1 MCLNSSCFNNVCY
14 EGDIPNHPIRSV
26 NKIDVLRLFIHQAD
40 FSEPRNQDL
49 ECLSTL
55 AYGELYAEDEYSSGL
70 SSLAWILQSSRDD
83 KEDTI
88 NPEDTSSLLW
98 NTTLNWDIKDIR
110 LLLADLKVD
119 HSIGIAEGT
128 DWTPLH
134 YYVCFRDD
142 ALTRSLVHL
151 GTDLH
156 VTGKDPWWSTVNE
169 SPTSLSLYSSVA
181 FAAWRQVLEEEHVS
195 LESFVARELQ
205 NTRLL
210 SEGWNAQSLMQVF
223 MLNFQPSIYSEH
235 RCEKCLRYGRG
246 FGLVEIAW
254 QQILQQFNFRQDVHN
269 ALHGLKTERTSEQPY
284 IAEKLE
290 ERRPNSRNRKA
301 TKTKYSS
308 ESNHMG
314 QSSTISTLIGCEIC
328 EENPEEDNFD
338 CKWVC
343 FHCWHNMLDRE
354 SYTNDS
360 NENDDGGSHDS
371 PFLLSI

>member
-1 MCLNSSCFNNVCY
+1 M
-14 EGDIPNHPIRSV
+14 
-26 NKIDVLRLFIHQAD
+26 
-40 FSEPRNQDL
+40 
-49 ECLSTL
+49 
-55 AYGELYAEDEYSSGL
+55 AYGELYAEDEYPSGL

-83 KEDTI
+83 KGDIT
-88 NPEDTSSLLW
+88 NPEDTSSILW
-98 NTTLNWDIKDIR
+98 NTTLDWDIKDIR

-119 HSIGIAEGT
+119 HSIDIAEGT

-156 VTGKDPWWSTVNE
+156 ATGKDSWWSTGNE

-195 LESFVARELQ
+195 LESFIARELQ

-223 MLNFQPSIYSEH
+223 MLNFQPSVYSEH

-269 ALHGLKTERTSEQPY
+269 ALHGLKTKRSSEQPY
-284 IAEKLE
+284 IVGRLE
-290 ERRPNSRNRKA
+290 ECKPDRRNRKA
-301 TKTKYSS
+301 TKTTYSS

-314 QSSTISTLIGCEIC
+314 QSSKIPSLIGCKIC
-328 EENPEEDNFD
+328 EENPEEDSFD

-354 SYTNDS
+354 GHASDG
-360 NENDDGGSHDS
+360 NESDDGGSHDS